1 MLTEINNTGK
11 ELSLGDLEGAE
22 SELGYVF
29 PEPYRKFLLKYNGG
43 EPTESYIDF
52 KAEKLKLPGDAVNV
66 FYGLGVK
73 PCDDIIH
80 KMKVI
85 GCQLPEGLIFVADTP
100 GGNYFLLSLR
110 DDSYGEIFYKDHE
123 FEDNSP
129 FDPNSKM
136 LPESIVKISNNFDD
150 FLACLYNGDE

>member
-1 MLTEINNTGK
+1 MLNEMNATGHK
-11 ELSLGDLEGAE
+11 LSQKDLERVE
-22 SELGYVF
+22 NELGYAL
-29 PEPYRKFLLKYNGG
+29 PEPYRKFLLKHNGG

-85 GCQLPEGLIFVADTP
+85 GYQLPEGLIFVADTP

-110 DDSYGEIFYKDHE
+110 DDSYGEVFYKDHE
-123 FEDNSP
+123 FEDNSS
-129 FDPNSKM
+129 FDPNNKI
-136 LPESIVKISNNFDD
+136 LPESIVKVSNNFDD
-150 FLACLYNGDE
+150 FLACLYDGDE